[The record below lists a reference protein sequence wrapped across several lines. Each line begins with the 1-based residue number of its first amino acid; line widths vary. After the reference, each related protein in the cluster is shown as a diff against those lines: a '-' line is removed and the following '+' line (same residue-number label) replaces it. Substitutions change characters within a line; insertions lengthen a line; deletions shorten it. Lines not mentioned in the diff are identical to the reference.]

1 MLCLH
6 AVSSLLFGSFS
17 AHPMAGSGDRLEV
30 KAQREVTWHFSVWA
44 TAQDHVQRREK
55 EFLFV
60 MKDMESEHSP
70 RTPRTLL

>member
-6 AVSSLLFGSFS
+6 ALSSLLFGSFS

-44 TAQDHVQRREK
+44 TAQDDVQRREK
-55 EFLFV
+55 ELLFV
-60 MKDMESEHSP
+60 LKHMESEHSP
-70 RTPRTLL
+70 RTPQTLL